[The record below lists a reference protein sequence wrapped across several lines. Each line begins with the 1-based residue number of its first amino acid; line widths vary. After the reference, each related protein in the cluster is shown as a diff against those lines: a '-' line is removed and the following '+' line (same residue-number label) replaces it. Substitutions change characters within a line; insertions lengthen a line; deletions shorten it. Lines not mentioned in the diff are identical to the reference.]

1 MAYGGGGRN
10 AGGGQMGSGQAAGMG
25 SRGNSYGGGAG
36 RGNTGGSGA
45 GRGNTSGSSAG
56 RGNSSGHQATTSN
69 VGAGGNRPAPTPTP
83 TPTPTAPTYAKNAY
97 GIGDYKG
104 SDREAE
110 YTLRDIYRAQWEDYK
125 SRYQQHQQ
133 TLVDKVTSREML
145 DEQLSRITA
154 TTRRSNRIATTTA
167 DMARER
173 YGMQVSGQQS
183 QSNNLNMQING
194 ALGLANA
201 QNNARTAHEDRYQL
215 AMTGSA
221 ARPDQ
226 FIGSTGGAT
235 S

>member
-1 MAYGGGGRN
+1 MAYGGGGLN

-25 SRGNSYGGGAG
+25 SRGNSYGGAG
-36 RGNTGGSGA
+36 RGNTGGS
-45 GRGNTSGSSAG
+45 SAG
-56 RGNSSGHQATTSN
+56 RGNSGGHQATTSN
-69 VGAGGNRPAPTPTP
+69 VGGSNVGAGGNRPTPTP

-97 GIGDYKG
+97 GIGDYNG

-154 TTRRSNRIATTTA
+154 TTSRSNRIATTTA

-215 AMTGSA
+215 AMVGSA

>member
-1 MAYGGGGRN
+1 MAYGGGGLN

-25 SRGNSYGGGAG
+25 SRGNSYGGAG
-36 RGNTGGSGA
+36 RGNTGGS
-45 GRGNTSGSSAG
+45 SAG
-56 RGNSSGHQATTSN
+56 RGNSGGHQATTSNTGGSN
-69 VGAGGNRPAPTPTP
+69 VGAGGNRPTP
-83 TPTPTAPTYAKNAY
+83 TPTPTAPAEPEKNAY
-97 GIGDYKG
+97 GIGDYNG

-154 TTRRSNRIATTTA
+154 TTSRSNRIATTTA

-215 AMTGSA
+215 AMVGSA

>member
-25 SRGNSYGGGAG
+25 SSGNSYGGGAG
-36 RGNTGGSGA
+36 RGNTG
-45 GRGNTSGSSAG
+45 GSSAG

-69 VGAGGNRPAPTPTP
+69 VGRGNAGSGGNRP
-83 TPTPTAPTYAKNAY
+83 TPTPTAPAEPEKNAY

-154 TTRRSNRIATTTA
+154 TTSRSNRIATTTA

-215 AMTGSA
+215 AMVGSA

>member
-25 SRGNSYGGGAG
+25 SSGNSYGGGAG
-36 RGNTGGSGA
+36 RGNTGGSSA

-69 VGAGGNRPAPTPTP
+69 VGAGGNRPTPTP

>member
-1 MAYGGGGRN
+1 MAYGGGGLN

-25 SRGNSYGGGAG
+25 SRGNSYGGAG
-36 RGNTGGSGA
+36 RGNTGGS
-45 GRGNTSGSSAG
+45 SAG
-56 RGNSSGHQATTSN
+56 RGNSGGHQATTSN
-69 VGAGGNRPAPTPTP
+69 VGRGNVGSGGNRPASIIIPA
-83 TPTPTAPTYAKNAY
+83 APSHEKNAY
-97 GIGDYKG
+97 GIGDYNG

-154 TTRRSNRIATTTA
+154 TTSRSNRIATTTA

-215 AMTGSA
+215 AMVGSA

>member
-1 MAYGGGGRN
+1 MAYGGGGLN

-25 SRGNSYGGGAG
+25 SRGNSYGGAG
-36 RGNTGGSGA
+36 RGNTGGS
-45 GRGNTSGSSAG
+45 SAG
-56 RGNSSGHQATTSN
+56 RGNSGGHQATTSN
-69 VGAGGNRPAPTPTP
+69 VGGSNVGAGGNRPTP
-83 TPTPTAPTYAKNAY
+83 TPTPTAPAEPEKNAY
-97 GIGDYKG
+97 GIGDYNG

-154 TTRRSNRIATTTA
+154 TTSRSNRIATTTA

-215 AMTGSA
+215 AMVGSA

>member
-1 MAYGGGGRN
+1 MAYGGGGLN

-25 SRGNSYGGGAG
+25 SRGNSYGGAG
-36 RGNTGGSGA
+36 RGNTGGS
-45 GRGNTSGSSAG
+45 SAG
-56 RGNSSGHQATTSN
+56 RGNSGGHQATTSN
-69 VGAGGNRPAPTPTP
+69 VGRGNVGSGGNRPASIIIPA
-83 TPTPTAPTYAKNAY
+83 APSHEKNAY

-154 TTRRSNRIATTTA
+154 TTSRSNRIATTTA

-215 AMTGSA
+215 AMVGSA